1 MGCVCM
7 EAHKELTSFPLK
19 FYLKSRKRNV
29 LFLFLWKLE
38 IANIVDFFFI
48 EPLCACKSFV

>member
-7 EAHKELTSFPLK
+7 EAHKGLTSFPLK

-29 LFLFLWKLE
+29 FFME
-38 IANIVDFFFI
+38 IANIVRT
-48 EPLCACKSFV
+48 LMYL